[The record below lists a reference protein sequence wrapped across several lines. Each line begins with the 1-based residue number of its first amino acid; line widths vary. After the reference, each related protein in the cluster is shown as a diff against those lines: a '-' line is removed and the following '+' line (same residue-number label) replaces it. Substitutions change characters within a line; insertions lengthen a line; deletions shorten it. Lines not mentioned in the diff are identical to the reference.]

1 MIDDGRYTTAE
12 TDDMEAT
19 ITAQA
24 PALAQAILNKI
35 IELKSRRENYQRV
48 NAKAEQRKITQKA
61 NRRVAEYKAAQR
73 KKQEE
78 ELRGE
83 RELTLGMEKVVLTRS
98 PPVWSVVIQEGR
110 HGQRRPPGQGKRWK
124 RADGMGEQ

>member
-12 TDDMEAT
+12 TDEMEAT

-24 PALAQAILNKI
+24 PALAQAILDKI
-35 IELKSRRENYQRV
+35 IQLKERRTNYERAS
-48 NAKAEQRKITQKA
+48 AKAEQRKIAEEA
-61 NRRVAEYKAAQR
+61 NRRVAEHKEALR

-83 RELTLGMEKVVLTRS
+83 RELTPGMERVVLTR
-98 PPVWSVVIQEGR
+98 PLLTWSAVIQEGK
-110 HGQRRPPGQGKRWK
+110 HGQRKPPGQGKRAK
-124 RADGMGEQ
+124 KVEEGVQQ